1 MSDVLPDGVS
11 LNPVDTPMV
20 ERPTADRAKPVRLC
34 LWATIAAALVVNGC
48 GAGAPADSIPVP
60 DAVAAPATEDVALA
74 QVVGRASEGDAIVRA
89 IVLLVP
95 HDDIDVPLPDELVV
109 MDQIGRQFVP
119 GFIIVRAGQ
128 TINFTNSE
136 DDLHTVH
143 VKDSAGD
150 SIFNVASM
158 NGSSYMHT
166 FEVGDDFTVVCNT
179 HTEMF
184 ADIMVVETPY
194 SAVAERG
201 RAFVVKGVV
210 PGVYTATVIQGQG
223 RRERVVEIVAGR
235 NELDLTDM

>member
-1 MSDVLPDGVS
+1 MAI
-11 LNPVDTPMV
+11 T
-20 ERPTADRAKPVRLC
+20 
-34 LWATIAAALVVNGC
+34 AALI
-48 GAGAPADSIPVP
+48 GAGCAAGEPADSGPGP
-60 DAVAAPATEDVALA
+60 DAVAVPAAQNVELA
-74 QVVGRASEGDAIVRA
+74 QVVGAAAEGDATVRA
-89 IVLLVP
+89 IVLLEP
-95 HDDIDVPLPDELVV
+95 HDDLDVPLPDELAV

-184 ADIMVVETPY
+184 ADIMVVE
-194 SAVAERG
+194 
-201 RAFVVKGVV
+201 
-210 PGVYTATVIQGQG
+210 
-223 RRERVVEIVAGR
+223 
-235 NELDLTDM
+235 